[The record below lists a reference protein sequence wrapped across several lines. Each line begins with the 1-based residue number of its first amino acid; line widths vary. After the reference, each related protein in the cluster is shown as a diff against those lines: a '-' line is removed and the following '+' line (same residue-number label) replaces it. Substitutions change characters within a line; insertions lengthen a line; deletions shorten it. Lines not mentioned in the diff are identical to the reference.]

1 MNMNYYI
8 VEKDDKNEWDV
19 FRTSNISIA
28 IAEKLTEDF
37 PVSVCRRIH
46 TEKAIFVVKAVN
58 ATDAMNKFEKFIR
71 LPNFKFKE
79 R

>member
-1 MNMNYYI
+1 MNTSYYI

-19 FRTSNISIA
+19 FRTSNVPVTVM
-28 IAEKLTEDF
+28 EKLTDDF
-37 PVSVCRRIH
+37 PISVCRRIH
-46 TEKAIFVVKAVN
+46 TEKPIFIVKAIN
-58 ATDAMNKFEKFIR
+58 ATSAMNKFEQFIK